1 VSNPKTP
8 TFKMVERKVGDLWVD
23 PEVQRSL
30 NKHRVQTLIP
40 VFDPAAIGVLT
51 TSYRSAK
58 RIHTVDGQHRY
69 RLMEAVKYGGTFMT
83 MEYHDLT
90 LLEEAALFRKLN
102 TAQKPSR
109 VDHFLVA
116 CIEEDP
122 AVLHMRDI
130 LAGNGWQISPY
141 TGEGRLTAV
150 AALERVY
157 GFGPDALKRTI
168 HVITHAWGHQGDGV
182 QASILLG
189 VGRIMARYGAEM
201 DLDDLVVRLGKFPG
215 GPNGLIGNARGQ
227 KATSTGD
234 LSTQVARIVVAL
246 YNQRRRSTQVPRW
259 E

>member
-1 VSNPKTP
+1 
-8 TFKMVERKVGDLWVD
+8 MVERKVGDLWVD

-30 NKHRVQTLIP
+30 NKHRVGLMVP
-40 VFDPAAIGVLT
+40 EFDANAIGVLT
-51 TSYRSAK
+51 TSYRSAR
-58 RIHTVDGQHRY
+58 RIHVVDGQHRY
-69 RLMEAVKYGGTFMT
+69 RLMEAVKYSGTFMT

-90 LLEEAALFRKLN
+90 LQDEAALFRKLN
-102 TAQKPSR
+102 TTRKPSR

-116 CIEEDP
+116 CIEQDP

-130 LAGNGWQISPY
+130 LDGNGWQISPY
-141 TGEGRLTAV
+141 GGEGRLTAV

-157 GFGPDALKRTI
+157 ALDADAMKRTM
-168 HVITHAWGHQGDGV
+168 HVITHAWGHQGDAV
-182 QASILLG
+182 QASLLLG
-189 VGRIMARYGAEM
+189 IGRVMFRHGAEM